1 MMPTSVRLN
10 PKTESMLRRI
20 ARRTGRSK
28 SQVIREALLRLTEQ
42 TSEPAAGRSLYH
54 RIKDLVGVSSGGPP
68 DLASRS
74 EEYLRELFAGRRNRR

>member
-1 MMPTSVRLN
+1 MPTSVRLD
-10 PKTESMLRRI
+10 PKTESMLRSI

-42 TSEPAAGRSLYH
+42 TSEPVTGRSLYH
-54 RIKDLVGVSSGGPP
+54 RIKDLVGISSGGPA

-74 EEYLRELFAGRRNRR
+74 EEYLREIFAGRRNRR

>member
-1 MMPTSVRLN
+1 MPTSVRLD

-28 SQVIREALLRLTEQ
+28 SQVIREAILRLTEQ
-42 TSEPAAGRSLYH
+42 TSEPPPGRSLYD
-54 RIKDLVGVSSGGPP
+54 RIQDLVGVSVGGPP

-74 EEYLRELFAGRRNRR
+74 EEYLRLIFAGRRNQK